1 MVRNSSSWSS
11 DCRSGNATY
20 AAIQD
25 GFRLVLDEV
34 TMSYASRLFPT
45 KHILFEL
52 ALTLYLDLQ
61 IRAPT
66 RLMPRAQRQA
76 LPVEPGCR

>member
-45 KHILFEL
+45 KYILL
-52 ALTLYLDLQ
+52 NLH
-61 IRAPT
+61 
-66 RLMPRAQRQA
+66 
-76 LPVEPGCR
+76 